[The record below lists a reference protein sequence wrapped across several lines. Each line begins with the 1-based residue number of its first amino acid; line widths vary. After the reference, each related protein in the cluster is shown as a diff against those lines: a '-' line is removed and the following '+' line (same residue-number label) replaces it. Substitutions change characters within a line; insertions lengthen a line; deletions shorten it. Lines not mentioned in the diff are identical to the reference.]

1 MLHMPEEKGS
11 GDMYTDL
18 AVGLQNAGHQVT
30 VMAPDN
36 AFASSY
42 MREDR
47 GVKVLR
53 VKCKKTLGEPNLIKK
68 GIGLAL
74 MPRYYKKGYN
84 RFLRNE
90 AFDWVFMPTPPIT
103 LVDFVRYV
111 KNRTDA
117 KFYLILRDIHPQS
130 VKSIGLIKYQF
141 MYNYLEKRA
150 RKGYEIAD
158 YIGCMSQG
166 NIDFILANYPYL
178 NPSKVV
184 LLYNWLKKVIIPNL
198 DIESIKAK
206 YGLKGKTIAL
216 FGGTIGLGQRIE
228 NIVFLSKHYHD
239 NDNLRFLIIGKGVEK
254 NRLMKIAEEQGLNN
268 IVFLD
273 FMPQAEYL
281 TFMSKVDIGLISIN
295 ENYKVPTCP
304 SKSVAYMSF
313 GIPIFAMINPNND
326 YKEFIENSKAGFAVI
341 GNDRKMVI
349 EQFDQLLGHAE
360 LRKAMSEAG
369 IQFYNNYLTVAKA
382 VETINNQIIKCDER
396 K

>member
-18 AVGLQNAGHQVT
+18 AVGLSSNGHQVT

-36 AFASSY
+36 AFSSSY
-42 MREDR
+42 IREER
-47 GVKVLR
+47 GMKVVR

-74 MPRYYKKGYN
+74 MPRYYKKAYN
-84 RFLRNE
+84 RFLKNE
-90 AFDWVFMPTPPIT
+90 TFDWIFMPTPPIT
-103 LVDFVRYV
+103 LADFVSYV
-111 KNRTDA
+111 KKRTEA
-117 KFYLILRDIHPQS
+117 NFYLILRDIHPQS
-130 VKSIGLIKYQF
+130 VKSIGLLKYQF
-141 MYNYLEKRA
+141 MYDYLEKRA

-166 NIDFILANYPYL
+166 NIDFILANYPSL
-178 NPSKVV
+178 NSTKTV
-184 LLYNWLKKVIIPNL
+184 LLYNWLKKETIPDL

-228 NIVFLSKHYHD
+228 NIVFLSKHYLD
-239 NDNLRFLIIGKGVEK
+239 NENLRFLVIGKGVEK
-254 NRLMKIAEEQGLNN
+254 VRLIKIAEEQGLTN

-281 TFMSKVDIGLISIN
+281 TFMSKADIGLISIN

-304 SKSVAYMSF
+304 SKAGAYMSF

-326 YKEFIENSKAGFAVI
+326 YKEYIENSGAGLVVVGSDKKLA
-341 GNDRKMVI
+341 I
-349 EQFDQLLGHAE
+349 EQFDRLLADKN
-360 LRKAMSEAG
+360 LRRTMSNAG
-369 IQFYNNYLTVAKA
+369 IQFYNNYLTVEKA
-382 VETINNQIIKCDER
+382 VETINSQIKCYEQR
-396 K
+396 

>member
-11 GDMYTDL
+11 GGMYTDL
-18 AVGLQNAGHQVT
+18 AVGLNKDGHQVT

-42 MREDR
+42 IREER
-47 GVKVLR
+47 GMKVVR
-53 VKCKKTLGEPNLIKK
+53 VKCRKTLGESNLIKK

-74 MPRYYKKGYN
+74 MPRYYKKAYN
-84 RFLRNE
+84 RFLKNE
-90 AFDWVFMPTPPIT
+90 TFDWIFMPTPPIT
-103 LVDFVRYV
+103 LVDFVNYV
-111 KNRTDA
+111 KNRTEA

-141 MYNYLEKRA
+141 MYDYLEKRA
-150 RKGYEIAD
+150 RKGYEIAN

-166 NIDFILANYPYL
+166 NIDFILTNYPSL
-178 NPSKVV
+178 NPSKAV
-184 LLYNWLKKVIIPNL
+184 LLYNWLKKETIPDL
-198 DIESIKAK
+198 DIEFIKAK

-228 NIVFLSKHYHD
+228 NIVFLSKHYLD
-239 NDNLRFLIIGKGVEK
+239 NDNLRFLVIGKGVEK
-254 NRLMKIAEEQGLNN
+254 ARLMQIAKEENLTN

-281 TFMSKVDIGLISIN
+281 TFMSKADIGLISIN

-304 SKSVAYMSF
+304 SKAGAYMSF

-326 YKEFIENSKAGFAVI
+326 YKDYIENSGAGLVVI
-341 GNDRKMVI
+341 GNDREQVI
-349 EQFDQLLGHAE
+349 ERFDQLLGNKY
-360 LRKAMSEAG
+360 LRKTMSEAG
-369 IQFYNNYLTVAKA
+369 IQFYNNYLTVDKA
-382 VETINNQIIKCDER
+382 VETINGQIQKCYE
-396 K
+396 